1 MRFQLIFSRAA
12 LVNRTRHPPIA
23 RSLPRARGQ
32 LGSALEG
39 IFVIARDVSRSHDPI
54 EGKLSPADDR
64 VLLNDWLPPQAGVVP
79 KIRIGQHWI
88 NVLWV
93 LPIGFVLAVI
103 GVAIAQALRELPA
116 VQEFLVHYPGVPPTA
131 RAVTDG
137 FPAWLRVQHFLNLL
151 FMAFIIRSG
160 IQVLADHPRL
170 YWKRDCT
177 PGTEWFRFQK
187 PVPKAR
193 IWTAKDDAVTIPG
206 WLGIPGIR
214 HSIGLARWWHFS
226 FGLLWIINGIVVY
239 GLLFWTDQWQRLVP
253 TTWEVLPNAV
263 STALQYLSLTF
274 PADES
279 WTRYNSLQQLT
290 YFITVF
296 VAAPT
301 SILTGFMQGP
311 AISNH
316 LGWFG
321 KVLDRQRARS
331 IHFLAM
337 CWFLFFILIHVTLVF
352 ITGARVN
359 LNMMFAGVHDGS
371 WSGLAI
377 FVPAITLVAVTW
389 WLASPFTIRHAR
401 VVQMI
406 GEFMMWPFNA
416 LTEWW
421 DPNSQLTEKDISPHF
436 WPNGTM
442 PKSAEYDALV
452 ADDFKGFALRVG
464 GLVEAPKV
472 FSYAEL
478 KAMPKQEQI
487 TTHFCIQGWSGVAKW
502 GGVPMRH
509 ILDLV
514 RPTSD
519 ARYAVFYSL
528 ADGSDTGRYY
538 DVHRI
543 SNMRHDLTI
552 LAYEMNDAPVSVLH
566 GAPLRLRCENEL
578 GFKMV
583 KWIAA
588 IEFVHDFADLGAGQ
602 GGYNEDHE
610 FYGYRMPI

>member
-1 MRFQLIFSRAA
+1 MAKRQKQEA
-12 LVNRTRHPPIA
+12 L
-23 RSLPRARGQ
+23 RGI
-32 LGSALEG
+32 LTA
-39 IFVIARDVSRSHDPI
+39 
-54 EGKLSPADDR
+54 ADDR
-64 VLLNDWLPPQAGVVP
+64 VRLSEWLPPQGGIAPRV
-79 KIRIGQHWI
+79 RIGRHWI
-88 NVLWV
+88 NLLWALPLGCLLLVL
-93 LPIGFVLAVI
+93 
-103 GVAIAQALRELPA
+103 GVAIAQELRDLPA
-116 VQEFLVHYPGVPPTA
+116 VQQFLLRYPGAPPSA
-131 RAVTDG
+131 PAVEAG
-137 FPAWLRVQHFLNLL
+137 FPFWLRVQHFLNLL

-160 IQVLADHPRL
+160 VQVLADHPRL

-187 PVPKAR
+187 AVPSGR
-193 IWTAKDDAVTIPG
+193 MWTAKDDSVTLPG

-226 FGLLWIINGIVVY
+226 FGLLWILNGVVVY
-239 GLLFWTDQWQRLVP
+239 ALLFWTGQWQRLVP
-253 TTWEVLPNAV
+253 TTWEVFPNAV

-279 WTRYNSLQQLT
+279 WTRYNSLQQLA

-301 SILTGFMQGP
+301 SIVTGFLQGP
-311 AISNH
+311 AISNR
-316 LGWFG
+316 LGWLG
-321 KVLDRQRARS
+321 KVLNRQRART
-331 IHFLAM
+331 IHFLALW
-337 CWFLFFILIHVTLVF
+337 WFLLFILAHVTLVF
-352 ITGARVN
+352 ITGVRTN
-359 LNMMFAGVHDGS
+359 LNMMFAGVHDSS

-377 FVPAITLVAVTW
+377 FVPAIALVAVTW
-389 WLASPFTIRHAR
+389 WLASPFTLRHAR
-401 VVQMI
+401 LVQKV
-406 GEFMMWPFNA
+406 GAAMMWPFNA

-421 DPNSQLTEKDISPHF
+421 DPGSQLTAKDISPYF

-442 PKSAEYDALV
+442 PRSAEFNALA
-452 ADDFKGFALRVG
+452 ADGFTGYVLRVG
-464 GLVEAPKV
+464 GLVATARS

-514 RPTSD
+514 HPAPA
-519 ARYAVFYSL
+519 ARYVVFYSL
-528 ADGSDTGRYY
+528 ADGGDGGRYY

-543 SNMRHDLTI
+543 ENMHHALTI
-552 LAYEMNDAPVSVLH
+552 LAYEMNGMPVSVLH